1 MTELVACLTTGKGSW
16 TEVAKLIA
24 GENWEKVYLITNDFG
39 KEKFDA
45 PENVEMIVVDPNKS
59 VDKLRDD
66 IILGLK
72 EKINGTEVAV
82 NLISGSGNEHMA
94 LFGALIKLGVGLRL
108 VSVSEKGIEEV

>member
-16 TEVAKLIA
+16 TEVTRLISE
-24 GENWEKVYLITNDFG
+24 ENWEKVYLITNDFG
-39 KEKFDA
+39 KEKFDT
-45 PENVEMIVVDPNKS
+45 PENVELIVIDPTKS
-59 VDKLRDD
+59 VNKIRDE

-72 EKINGTEVAV
+72 EKITGTEVAV

-108 VSVSEKGIEEV
+108 VSVSENGVEEV